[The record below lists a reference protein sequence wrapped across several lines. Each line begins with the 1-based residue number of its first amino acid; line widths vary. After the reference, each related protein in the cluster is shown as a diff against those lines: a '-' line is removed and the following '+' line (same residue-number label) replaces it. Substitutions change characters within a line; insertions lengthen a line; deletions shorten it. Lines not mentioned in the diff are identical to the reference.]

1 MIYILISEKLIICLF
16 FNALLSISRRVLTI
30 VTCYH
35 WLRKNLLF
43 SLLKTLCPAFT
54 RTSFCIRSL
63 QFSQRNKRAIHAFE
77 DEHTNGA
84 LGGCTV
90 PKKERK
96 RERRCGGAA
105 AYISRESEFIDS
117 LDIPISGRDMSIAT
131 GAVDRHRDVQEF
143 VTRRL
148 SIGPRELP
156 KIVETRVRMHK

>member
-1 MIYILISEKLIICLF
+1 M
-16 FNALLSISRRVLTI
+16 
-30 VTCYH
+30 
-35 WLRKNLLF
+35 
-43 SLLKTLCPAFT
+43 
-54 RTSFCIRSL
+54 RT
-63 QFSQRNKRAIHAFE
+63 E
-77 DEHTNGA
+77 

-96 RERRCGGAA
+96 RETRRGGAA

-117 LDIPISGRDMSIAT
+117 LDIPISSRDMSTAM

-156 KIVETRVRMHK
+156 ETVDLLLRMHK